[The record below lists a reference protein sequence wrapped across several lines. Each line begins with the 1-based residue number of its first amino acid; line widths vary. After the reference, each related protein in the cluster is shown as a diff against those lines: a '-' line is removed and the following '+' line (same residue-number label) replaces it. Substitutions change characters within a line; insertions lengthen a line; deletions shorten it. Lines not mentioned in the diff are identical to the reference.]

1 MHPRPA
7 SSAPSKIP
15 SKRSHAQKD
24 IEDWV
29 LSGTDMTREITRH
42 AGQLAENVTEER
54 LLRTKLIE
62 LGKERFKSLAKH
74 HYEKQAFA
82 EKQKRKFAAFRK
94 KRIVSQSMNDMNK
107 SSYAHSILT
116 TKSEKPMEYNYQKT
130 FTMRPKTV
138 QFEPDMANENS
149 IDYISTGFG
158 TERPNTVPNGSGD
171 SEGEQIDNF
180 ATSTPMDVYNQWS
193 RPSTA
198 TTSIRLSRSLGSAGS
213 GESSKSWVKTG
224 GKVCRYGS
232 RFPGLT
238 KEPRY
243 AKLEDSLSETYT
255 SSVKLDVKTIVSGI
269 GSLHTPGKTG
279 SKEAKQRLERKIKE
293 FMKEA
298 GIDL

>member
-1 MHPRPA
+1 MHPRPVK
-7 SSAPSKIP
+7 SAPSKIP

-62 LGKERFKSLAKH
+62 LGKERFKALAKH

-94 KRIVSQSMNDMNK
+94 KRIGSYSLNDMNK

-116 TKSEKPMEYNYQKT
+116 TKSEKRMEYNYPKV
-130 FTMRPKTV
+130 FTLRPKTV
-138 QFEPDMANENS
+138 QFEPDTANENNV
-149 IDYISTGFG
+149 DYISTGLTG
-158 TERPNTVPNGSGD
+158 ERPNTVPNGSGD
-171 SEGEQIDNF
+171 SEGDQIDNF
-180 ATSTPMDVYNQWS
+180 ATSTPMDVYTQWS

-198 TTSIRLSRSLGSAGS
+198 TTSIRLTRSLGSAGS
-213 GESSKSWVKTG
+213 GESSKSWVKTE
-224 GKVCRYGS
+224 KVCRYGS

-238 KEPRY
+238 NEPRY
-243 AKLEDSLSETYT
+243 AKLESSLSETYT
-255 SSVKLDVKTIVSGI
+255 SSLKQDVKTIVNGI
-269 GSLHTPGKTG
+269 ASLHTPGKTG
-279 SKEAKQRLERKIKE
+279 SKEAKQRLEAKIKK

-298 GIDL
+298 GISL

>member
-1 MHPRPA
+1 MHPRPVK
-7 SSAPSKIP
+7 SAPSKIP

-54 LLRTKLIE
+54 LLRTKLME

-82 EKQKRKFAAFRK
+82 EKQKRKFAVLRK
-94 KRIVSQSMNDMNK
+94 KRIVSQSLNDMNK

-116 TKSEKPMEYNYQKT
+116 TKSEKPSEYYFQKNYT
-130 FTMRPKTV
+130 LRPKTV
-138 QFEPDMANENS
+138 QFEPDMANENTNG
-149 IDYISTGFG
+149 YISMGLE

-171 SEGEQIDNF
+171 SEGEQFDNF
-180 ATSTPMDVYNQWS
+180 ATSTPMDAYNQWS

-213 GESSKSWVKTG
+213 ESSKSWVKTE
-224 GKVCRYGS
+224 KVCRYGS

-238 KEPRY
+238 NEPRY
-243 AKLEDSLSETYT
+243 AKLEESLSDTYT
-255 SSVKLDVKTIVSGI
+255 SKLKEDVKTIVSGI
-269 GSLHTPGKTG
+269 ESLHTPGKTG
-279 SKEAKQRLERKIKE
+279 SKEAKQRLEGKIKE

-298 GIDL
+298 GIVL